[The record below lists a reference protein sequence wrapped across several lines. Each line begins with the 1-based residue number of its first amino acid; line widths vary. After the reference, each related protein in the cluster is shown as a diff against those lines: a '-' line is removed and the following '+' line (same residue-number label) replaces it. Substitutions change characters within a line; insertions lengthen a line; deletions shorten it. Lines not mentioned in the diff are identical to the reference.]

1 MKKTLF
7 IAWKDKN
14 PSRWLTVARLCC
26 IDKRYIFCYTKGAL
40 KSDNFVPFGRFLS
53 LNNVYVSDE
62 LFPLFENRILNSNR
76 SEFNDFLSWLSLD
89 NKSYDP
95 LDILALTEGRRET
108 DNLEI
113 FPYPKIDDNNVLTIN
128 FFTHGLNYINNL
140 SQENLNS
147 LHPKDNLFLCQDRQN
162 PKDQDAILL
171 RSDDPIMF
179 VGYCPR
185 YLVKDFNILLKNNSK
200 IKVYIKKINPN
211 APYSYRILCTIEA
224 KCPPNFVPY
233 SEDQFLP
240 IPSKDSFKCLNTD
253 CKISCK

>member
-1 MKKTLF
+1 MKTLF

-14 PSRWLTVARLCC
+14 FSRWLTVARLCYS
-26 IDKRYIFCYTKGAL
+26 DKRYIFCYTKGAL

-113 FPYPKIDDNNVLTIN
+113 FPYPKIDDNNILKIN
-128 FFTHGLNYINNL
+128 F
-140 SQENLNS
+140 
-147 LHPKDNLFLCQDRQN
+147 LH
-162 PKDQDAILL
+162 
-171 RSDDPIMF
+171 M
-179 VGYCPR
+179 V
-185 YLVKDFNILLKNNSK
+185 
-200 IKVYIKKINPN
+200 
-211 APYSYRILCTIEA
+211 
-224 KCPPNFVPY
+224 
-233 SEDQFLP
+233 
-240 IPSKDSFKCLNTD
+240 
-253 CKISCK
+253 